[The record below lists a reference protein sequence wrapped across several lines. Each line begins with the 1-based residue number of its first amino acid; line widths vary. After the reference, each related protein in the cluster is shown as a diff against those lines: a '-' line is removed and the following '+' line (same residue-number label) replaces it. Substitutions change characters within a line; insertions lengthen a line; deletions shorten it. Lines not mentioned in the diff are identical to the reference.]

1 MLERILVATDGSSGS
16 NGAVR
21 LAQRLADRDGSR
33 IDAVAVYTPAP
44 SARTGP
50 SGCHSDSRPGEQ
62 EPGRMRTA
70 AAERARNLGAPA
82 VVASLR
88 VVSGP
93 VPSSIVRE
101 AVAAESSIILVGIG
115 GHELLDRWLGTE
127 TALRVAETAHVPVLA
142 VPPGAGDVPVRAL
155 VGVDFSPFCEDA
167 ARTAAA
173 LLGPGGELHL
183 VHAAAKPMVHQGE
196 WVTTRTAFAE
206 DAEREMAPLKA
217 ELEAS
222 YGVAVHL
229 HALDGDP
236 VPELLDLAARLPA
249 DLIAAGS
256 HGRGFLGRLLLGSVS
271 TGLLRR
277 AACPVLL
284 APPRGLP
291 ADPGQAFQEHS
302 GAEAAEVAP

>member
-1 MLERILVATDGSSGS
+1 MLERILVATDGRSGS

-44 SARTGP
+44 ARTRP
-50 SGCHSDSRPGEQ
+50 SGGHSDSRPGGQ
-62 EPGRMRTA
+62 GPGRMRSA

-88 VVSGP
+88 VVTGA

-127 TALRVAETAHVPVLA
+127 TALRIAEAAHVPVLA
-142 VPPGAGDVPVRAL
+142 VPPSAGDVPARAL

-183 VHAAAKPMVHQGE
+183 VHAAARPLVHQGE
-196 WVTTRTAFAE
+196 WVATRTAFTE
-206 DAEREMAPLKA
+206 DAERDMAPLKA
-217 ELEAS
+217 EIEAA
-222 YGVAVHL
+222 YGVSVHL
-229 HALDGDP
+229 HVVDGDP
-236 VPELLDLAARLPA
+236 VPELLDLAGRLPA

-256 HGRGFLGRLLLGSVS
+256 HGRGFLRRLLLGSVS

-277 AACPVLL
+277 AGCPVLL
-284 APPRGLP
+284 APPRGVP
-291 ADPGQAFQEHS
+291 AEPRQAFQAHS
-302 GAEAAEVAP
+302 GAEAAEVGP